1 MILHTGIALG
11 ATLVLLVV
19 VVGILQYR
27 EKVCF
32 VFVEITKKH
41 FVCFRLKMITNETCK
56 SKNFISKLYNLFS
69 QTDIPCFI
77 CVYLNLQ

>member
-32 VFVEITKKH
+32 VFVEIIKNIL
-41 FVCFRLKMITNETCK
+41 FVL
-56 SKNFISKLYNLFS
+56 
-69 QTDIPCFI
+69 D
-77 CVYLNLQ
+77 